1 MNGGS
6 PTHARIYPLS
16 HCLYCPLYPP
26 YSPQSPPPVSCFPSP
41 VSRLPF
47 PVCVIVIETGQGHPC
62 ALQHCAECQYGD
74 QGQNTRRP
82 LAHVSTLLCTAR
94 TSFSCARPHWCSA
107 GEMESLRLERV
118 GRDRGREG
126 GLP

>member
-26 YSPQSPPPVSCFPSP
+26 ISPHIPRLLLP

-82 LAHVSTLLCTAR
+82 LAHVSTLLCAAR
-94 TSFSCARPHWCSA
+94 TCRFRAPVHTGIA
-107 GEMESLRLERV
+107 L
-118 GRDRGREG
+118 GRRRA
-126 GLP
+126 